1 MTAPRTVHVGNLAIG
16 NDQPLT
22 LIAGPCA
29 LESRA
34 HALEMSHA
42 LVELTGKLGIGL
54 VYKTS
59 FDKANRTSLEGAR
72 PGPTAWITP
81 HEPRAASRSRLG
93 VEAAS
98 FAVRPPRESC
108 ARSPSPSSS
117 RTTIGYTA

>member
-1 MTAPRTVHVGNLAIG
+1 MTTPRHVPRQVTIGNIAIG
-16 NDQPLT
+16 NDLPLA

-72 PGPTAWITP
+72 GLGL
-81 HEPRAASRSRLG
+81 EASLPILA
-93 VEAAS
+93 E
-98 FAVRPPRESC
+98 VREKWGCPVL
-108 ARSPSPSSS
+108 
-117 RTTIGYTA
+117 T